1 MISSMIIPNVMS
13 VGITHMFYN
22 LCLLENI
29 RISTDTIQLVG
40 VRDYTITII
49 LVIAVG
55 CIVYYIR
62 NDR

>member
-1 MISSMIIPNVMS
+1 MS
-13 VGITHMFYN
+13 VGITHMFY
-22 LCLLENI
+22 CLSFIGN
-29 RISTDTIQLVG
+29 ISTDTNQLVG